1 VNTLRIAYFTHDSIS
16 EGVGRSQIL
25 ALCKSLSDSGIEV
38 NLFSFEKNQ
47 IDNKLRE
54 LTSSKTLV
62 WNPFEFD
69 QVRRLA
75 PLDRINALR
84 RVKGDFDLIHAR
96 GDLPALAAVLRKQEP
111 VLWDIRSLWAEQR
124 QVLNPRKFNPVT
136 LWSMH
141 RVTDFISKRVSSYNT
156 LTHSIRPY
164 LKEVL
169 PYLPDLNSTIST
181 CVDTNFFFYKNTLPQ
196 RPKALLSGTYNKIY
210 DEFLIREFNSYMKS
224 EYKHDVIW
232 ARGKE
237 VKSKAQDLGQ
247 SQVFTL
253 TYDAMPSMIADSS
266 YGIAICKNNLGPS
279 LSAAMPTKIAEFL
292 SVGRPVVVNS
302 DLGDVERLLIDKG
315 VAVPLNNVTGITKA
329 AKKLIGLLEDPHT
342 PARCRI
348 IAEEA
353 LSLKSATDAYTSLYR
368 AMLRKH

>member
-1 VNTLRIAYFTHDSIS
+1 
-16 EGVGRSQIL
+16 
-25 ALCKSLSDSGIEV
+25 
-38 NLFSFEKNQ
+38 
-47 IDNKLRE
+47 
-54 LTSSKTLV
+54 
-62 WNPFEFD
+62 
-69 QVRRLA
+69 
-75 PLDRINALR
+75 
-84 RVKGDFDLIHAR
+84 
-96 GDLPALAAVLRKQEP
+96 
-111 VLWDIRSLWAEQR
+111 
-124 QVLNPRKFNPVT
+124 
-136 LWSMH
+136 
-141 RVTDFISKRVSSYNT
+141 
-156 LTHSIRPY
+156 
-164 LKEVL
+164 
-169 PYLPDLNSTIST
+169 
-181 CVDTNFFFYKNTLPQ
+181 
-196 RPKALLSGTYNKIY
+196 
-210 DEFLIREFNSYMKS
+210 MKS

>member
-1 VNTLRIAYFTHDSIS
+1 VNPLRIAYFTHDSIS

-38 NLFSFEKNQ
+38 YLFSFEKNQ

-54 LTSSKTLV
+54 LTSSKNLV

-75 PLDRINALR
+75 PLDRIRALR

-124 QVLNPRKFNPVT
+124 QVLNPRKFNPIT

-141 RVTDFISKRVSSYNT
+141 RVTDFISKRVTSYNT

-164 LKEVL
+164 LEGVM
-169 PYLPDLNSTIST
+169 PNLPDLHSTIST
-181 CVDTNFFFYKNTLPQ
+181 CVDTNFFVYNNDLPQ

-210 DEFLIREFNSYMKS
+210 DDFLIHEFNSYMKS
-224 EYKHDVIW
+224 NYKHDIIW

-237 VKSKAQDLGQ
+237 VESTTQDLGQ
-247 SQVFTL
+247 TQVFTL
-253 TYDAMPSMIADSS
+253 TYDTMPSMIADSS
-266 YGIAICKNNLGPS
+266 YGIAICKNHLGPS

-302 DLGDVERLLIDKG
+302 NLGDVQRSLIDKG
-315 VAVPLNNVTGITKA
+315 VAVPLNNVTGIPKA
-329 AKKLIGLLEDPHT
+329 AKNLIGLLEDPHT

-353 LSLKSATDAYTSLYR
+353 FSLKNATGSYADLYHE
-368 AMLRKH
+368 MLSKY